1 LAFLLFGFD
10 LGLHLHFGLGSD
22 LTFVLH
28 LHSDLGSD
36 LAFGFVSTTGSTCKG
51 FRQDLQFP

>member
-10 LGLHLHFGLGSD
+10 FGFG
-22 LTFVLH
+22 FG
-28 LHSDLGSD
+28 LGSD

-51 FRQDLQFP
+51 LRQDLQFP